1 LENHPHRS
9 SCQDS
14 QRKKQNYGINT
25 SIHSVNETAVEFL
38 ENDFNHQGVDHAPV
52 KANLELIKPLIE
64 QGDMEMLSQDISNG
78 RELGNS
84 RT

>member
-1 LENHPHRS
+1 M
-9 SCQDS
+9 
-14 QRKKQNYGINT
+14 
-25 SIHSVNETAVEFL
+25 NETAVEFL